1 MRVSM
6 AMPTFLRA
14 MKRLVQMRRGQRGP
28 MRPSWDEDFE
38 TWARFLHHYAKRSTL
53 LPLRLQ
59 RKMLGIAPRSRV
71 VKSMRFEKLDAGGV
85 PAEWFHAPGADAS
98 RVLFYLHGGGY
109 SVGSIDSHRE
119 LVSRLCV
126 ATGATGIAIDY
137 RLAPEHP
144 FPAQLDDAL
153 AAYRFLRTRFDA
165 SRIVVAGESA
175 GGGLTLSLLVA
186 LRDAGEPLPAAA
198 VVISPWVD
206 LEASSGSVHAN
217 ARYDYI
223 SRKVLLVY
231 AARFVRAHEMRHPLA
246 APLYA
251 DLAGLP
257 PLLIQAGGA
266 EALVDDA
273 HRIAARA
280 TSAGVDVTLEIEP
293 DMIHAWHMFAT
304 FLPPAKKAVERAG
317 TFLRE
322 QLDAASDSARV
333 SSALCAG

>member
-1 MRVSM
+1 M
-6 AMPTFLRA
+6 AMPGFLRA
-14 MKRLVQMRRGQRGP
+14 MKRLVQMRRSQRGP

-38 TWARFLHHYAKRSTL
+38 TWARFLHHYAKRSTM
-53 LPLRLQ
+53 LPLSWQ
-59 RKMLGIAPRSRV
+59 RRMLGVAPRSRV
-71 VKSMRFEKLDAGGV
+71 VRSMRFEKVSAGGV
-85 PAEWFHAPGADAS
+85 PAEWFHAPDADAS
-98 RVLFYLHGGGY
+98 RVLLYLHGGGY

-119 LVSRLCV
+119 LVSRVCV
-126 ATGATGIAIDY
+126 ASGTTGLVIDY

-153 AAYRFLRTRFDA
+153 AAYRFLLSRFDA

-223 SRKVLLVY
+223 SRRVLRAY
-231 AARFVRAHEMRHPLA
+231 ASRFVLPHQLRHPLA

-251 DLAGLP
+251 DLRGLP
-257 PLLIQAGGA
+257 PLLVQAGGA

-280 TSAGVDVTLEIEP
+280 KSAGVDVTLEIEH
-293 DMIHAWHMFAT
+293 DMIHAWHMFANI
-304 FLPPAKKAVERAG
+304 LEPAQRAIARAG
-317 TFLRE
+317 TFMRE
-322 QLDAASDSARV
+322 RLDAARASGHADVTSR
-333 SSALCAG
+333 AG